1 MAAPKIMQQG
11 RVVPWLYLLP
21 SIIIIL
27 IFIVY
32 PIINTVSLSFRDRT
46 SENPASEE
54 CREGEPCWGTFENY
68 RYTITNPEMT
78 TALRNNAL
86 WLLVMVPITVVAGL
100 AVAVLADRVR
110 YETIVKSII
119 FMPMAISFIGA
130 GVIWRFMYAV
140 EAGEQAEQIGLLNG
154 ILVGLGFEPVAWLST
169 TGINNYMLMLVG
181 VWLWAGF
188 CMTILSAALK
198 SLPGEVLEAAE
209 VDGANGWQ
217 VFWKIMFPMILPT
230 VTVVITTMTIII
242 LKIFDIVFVM
252 TGGNFETEV
261 IANRM
266 FEEIVTNVGRSTS
279 VAVLLLILTIPVMIY
294 NIHRFRQEEAMR

>member
-21 SIIIIL
+21 SLIIII

-32 PIINTVSLSFRDRT
+32 PIFNTVSLSFRDRT
-46 SENPASEE
+46 GKNPAAEE
-54 CREGEPCWGTFENY
+54 CREGEDCWGTFENY
-68 RYTITNPEMT
+68 RYTLTNPEMT

-86 WLLVMVPITVVAGL
+86 WLLVMVPITVAAGL
-100 AVAVLADRVR
+100 VVAVLADRVK
-110 YETIVKSII
+110 YETLVKSII

-130 GVIWRFMYAV
+130 GVIWRFMYAI
-140 EAGEQAEQIGLLNG
+140 EAGEKAEQVGLLNG
-154 ILVGLGFEPVAWLST
+154 ILVGLGFEPVAWLSST
-169 TGINNYMLMLVG
+169 SINNYMLMLVG

-198 SLPGEVLEAAE
+198 SLPEEVLEAAE

-217 VFWKIMFPMILPT
+217 VFWKIMFPMIMPT
-230 VTVVITTMTIII
+230 VTVVLTTMTIII

-266 FEEIVTNVGRSTS
+266 FEEIVTNVGRSTA
-279 VAVLLLILTIPVMIY
+279 VAVLLLLLTIPVMIY
-294 NIHRFRQEEAMR
+294 NMYRFRQEEAMR